1 MKALK
6 AFAYSHNGI
15 DPIHLAVG
23 DDASDV
29 PESALPGLIA
39 EGYVGDDKK
48 TKALAG
54 APETGAA
61 QPLES
66 GLTQAQVEALDR
78 DGDRKAGG
86 APKGGNRKKAAE

>member
-15 DPIHLAVG
+15 DPIHLAAG

-29 PESALPGLIA
+29 PAEALPGLIA
-39 EGYVGDDKK
+39 EGYVGDGKSA
-48 TKALAG
+48 KALAG

-61 QPLES
+61 EPLEN
-66 GLTQAQVEALDR
+66 GLTAAQNRALDLDF
-78 DGDRKAGG
+78 DGHAGG

>member
-15 DPIHLAVG
+15 DPIHLAAG

-39 EGYVGDDKK
+39 EGYVVDGAAKPAK
-48 TKALAG
+48 VKNKATQP
-54 APETGAA
+54 PETGA
-61 QPLES
+61 P
-66 GLTQAQVEALDR
+66 VALD
-78 DGDRKAGG
+78 DAADKGDD
-86 APKGGNRKKAAE
+86 E